1 MKILITGASG
11 FIGGFLVEAALHKGW
26 EVWAGVRKTSSR
38 KYLTQAELRF
48 IDLNYADVD
57 ALKLQIR
64 QHVAEHGAWDY
75 VVHNAGITKCLDEAD
90 YHRINHL
97 YTAYLI
103 QALGQSKCMP
113 AKFLYMSSM
122 GAVGPGDAVSGAPL
136 TSTHLPNPISEYG
149 RSKLLAE
156 DHLRTMT
163 EFPWIILRPTGVY
176 GPRDR
181 DYLVL
186 MKLIKKGVD
195 VSVGLQQQMLN
206 FIYVKDLASA
216 SILALESPYL
226 HRTWFVADGD
236 YYTSKTYSKLLQD
249 VLNQQHVLSVRIP
262 LFMVKVV
269 SLVSESLSQ
278 LTGKPALLNADKYK
292 VMKQRNWTCSASE
305 LEHDLSF
312 KAAYNLRQGL
322 EETVAWYTENGWL

>member
-11 FIGGFLVEAALHKGW
+11 FIGGFLVEAAIQKNW
-26 EVWAGVRKTSSR
+26 EVWAGIRKTSDR
-38 KYLTQAELRF
+38 KFLTQSGLRF

-57 ALKLQIR
+57 ALQLQVR

-75 VVHNAGITKCLDEAD
+75 VVHNAGITKCVDETD
-90 YHRINHL
+90 FHRINHL
-97 YTAYLI
+97 YTVHLV
-103 QALGQSKCMP
+103 QALGQSLCKP
-113 AKFLYMSSM
+113 TKFLFMSSM
-122 GAVGPGDAVSGAPL
+122 GAVGPGDAESGAPL
-136 TSTHLPNPISEYG
+136 TSTHLPNPVSEYG

-156 DHLRTMT
+156 DYLRTLT
-163 EFPWIILRPTGVY
+163 DFPWVILRPTGVY

-181 DYLVL
+181 DYYVL
-186 MKLIKKGVD
+186 MKLIKKGVN

-216 SILALESPYL
+216 CILALESPYW
-226 HRTWFVADGD
+226 HKTWFVADGD
-236 YYTSKTYSKLLQD
+236 YYTSDAYSMLIQD
-249 VLNQQHVLSVRIP
+249 VLHQKKVLTIRIP
-262 LFMVKVV
+262 LILVK
-269 SLVSESLSQ
+269 LVSMASEGLSQ
-278 LTGKPALLNADKYK
+278 LTGKPALLNADKYQ

-312 KAAYNLRQGL
+312 KAAYNLRKGL